1 MNEDILKIRKRE
13 LAKFKKIFANMPED
27 KKKINEC
34 LIERA
39 VFMREKLADMEQRI
53 DADGVIVS
61 MSQGNYNID
70 RAHPLIS
77 QYNAMVKN
85 YSAVIKQLCEALPPT
100 DADRVGETLLAFA
113 TKKTGN
119 KRA

>member
-13 LAKFKKIFANMPED
+13 LNKFKKIFANMPED
-27 KKKINEC
+27 KKKINDS
-34 LIERA
+34 LFERA
-39 VFMREKLADMEQRI
+39 VFMREKLKDMEQRI
-53 DADGVIVS
+53 DADGVIVE
-61 MSQGNYNID
+61 MPQGNYKIE

-85 YSAVIKQLCEALPPT
+85 YSAVIKQLCEQLPPT

-113 TKKTGN
+113 TKKPTR
-119 KRA
+119 K

>member
-13 LAKFKKIFANMPED
+13 LNKLKKIFANMPED
-27 KKKINEC
+27 KKKINES
-34 LIERA
+34 LLERA
-39 VFMREKLADMEQRI
+39 VFMREKLCDIETRI
-53 DADGVIVS
+53 DADGV
-61 MSQGNYNID
+61 MQAMQQGTYSIQ
-70 RAHPLIS
+70 RAHPLLS

-113 TKKTGN
+113 TKKPIR
-119 KRA
+119 K